1 MNHTMFKIK
10 TYLILI
16 SLFIF
21 STLSCVTVAYAQEN
35 DVQFEA
41 EVIAVTKQEERISLE
56 TKHMYQELELLGL
69 NGKYE
74 GKKIRVESG
83 TLPVAGVPLYKRGDK
98 VVVNESIYPDG
109 SKNLIIVDYVRRD
122 ALYTLFLAFIV
133 VSLVVARRRAIGSL
147 VGLGISFFVIFSFVL
162 PRILAG
168 DNPVLIA
175 ILAGCVVVPLT
186 YYISHGWSNK
196 THIAVFGTLIAL
208 LITGLISYWA
218 IESARLTGYSSEEVS
233 FLQGVIK
240 SPVNMRALILAGIII
255 GLFGILDDVTISQ
268 ASIVEKLHEVSPG
281 LSPQTLYIKA
291 MDVGKDHIASVI
303 NTLILVYTGA
313 ALPFLLLFVSS
324 STGFHTALNFEIIA
338 EEIIKML
345 TSSIGLILAVPIT
358 TFLAVLL
365 KSRLVQTTK
374 KSSSRLFSH

>member
-1 MNHTMFKIK
+1 MFRIK

-16 SLFIF
+16 SLFILHNVF
-21 STLSCVTVAYAQEN
+21 GTAVVSAVGS

-41 EVIAVTKQEERISLE
+41 EIIAVIKQEERVSLE
-56 TKHMYQELELLGL
+56 TKHMYQELELLGIS
-69 NGKYE
+69 GKYN

-83 TLPVAGVPLYKRGDK
+83 TLPVAGVPLYQRGQK

-109 SKNLIIVDYVRRD
+109 TKNLIIVDFVRRD
-122 ALYTLFLAFIV
+122 ALYTLFLAFII
-133 VSLVVARRRAIGSL
+133 VSLLVARRRAIGSL
-147 VGLGISFFVIFSFVL
+147 LGLGISFFVIFSFVL

-175 ILAGCVVVPLT
+175 VLAGCIVVPLT

-196 THIAVFGTLIAL
+196 THIAVLGTLIAL

-218 IESARLTGYSSEEVS
+218 IESAQLTGYSSEEVS

-240 SPVNMRALILAGIII
+240 SPVNMKALILAGIII

-281 LSPQTLYIKA
+281 LSPHTLYIKA

-365 KSRLVQTTK
+365 KSRLVQRSN
-374 KSSSRLFSH
+374 KSTGRLFSH